1 MGQSYILTKKEL
13 AAMSDK
19 GNEGRRKM
27 AVQQVL
33 KKTAQLKSNIDARVE
48 WLRWQ
53 ALGNGAMIY
62 DKSGIKLGVDFG
74 VPEANKVTAAT
85 AWGADGATIL
95 ANYERWVQD
104 YIDGNDNGY
113 APDVFVIITSAV
125 GIKCQDAL
133 METQIKTYAASIEKK
148 YGSLSDDA
156 MMECIN
162 IIHQGGSGALTRILA
177 KTQKPY
183 TAKTIY
189 AALCTDPADKSNNNQ
204 VGDYEDRQKVVYSF
218 ITKYCNKEG
227 VNTMG
232 YSRQAVADLVNS
244 WVGKNEADG
253 SYKTIIDIYNSYKGA
268 FPRGTKMDYSWPWCA
283 CTWSAVAIKLG
294 YTPIM
299 PIEISCY
306 YLIEAAKKKGIW
318 IENDAHVPK
327 VGEAVLYYWKDGTNF
342 ATTDCTGV
350 PDHVGTVTEVYEKAG
365 YFVVSEGNYSNAVKK
380 RTMLI
385 NGRYIRGFISPKYTD
400 DTVTP
405 VTPAAG
411 KDLTTVAREVILG
424 VWGNMPERK
433 TKLEAS
439 GYNFTDVQN
448 KVNELL
454 NKNVSTPSKPQN
466 TGVTKVVAGSGASS
480 FDKSLAGSYVTTT
493 GLYMR
498 HGAGKNKRAMVL
510 IPEGTKVQNYGY
522 YTSYNGTKWLYI
534 QVTLNGVQYTGFSCK
549 TYLKKQ

>member
-1 MGQSYILTKKEL
+1 MAKRVGNIYLPNCNYTCLYNAYRKAAKGKRYRGDVLQFTDNLEGNLLALLDDLKNHTYTVGAYREFYVYEPKKRL
-13 AAMSDK
+13 I
-19 GNEGRRKM
+19 M
-27 AVQQVL
+27 ALPFRDRV
-33 KKTAQLKSNIDARVE
+33 AQ
-48 WLRWQ
+48 WW
-53 ALGNGAMIY
+53 
-62 DKSGIKLGVDFG
+62 
-74 VPEANKVTAAT
+74 
-85 AWGADGATIL
+85 
-95 ANYERWVQD
+95 
-104 YIDGNDNGY
+104 
-113 APDVFVIITSAV
+113 
-125 GIKCQDAL
+125 
-133 METQIKTYAASIEKK
+133 
-148 YGSLSDDA
+148 
-156 MMECIN
+156 
-162 IIHQGGSGALTRILA
+162 
-177 KTQKPY
+177 
-183 TAKTIY
+183 
-189 AALCTDPADKSNNNQ
+189 
-204 VGDYEDRQKVVYSF
+204 VYSLLYPIFDKTF
-218 ITKYCNKEG
+218 IE
-227 VNTMG
+227 
-232 YSRQAVADLVNS
+232 D
-244 WVGKNEADG
+244 
-253 SYKTIIDIYNSYKGA
+253 SYKGT

-283 CTWSAVAIKLG
+283 CTWSAAAIKLG

-327 VGEAVLYYWKDGTNF
+327 VGEGVLYYWKDGMNF

-365 YFVVSEGNYSNAVKK
+365 YFVVTEGNYSNAVKK

-424 VWGNMPERK
+424 IWGNMPERK
-433 TKLEAS
+433 TKLEAN

-454 NKNVSTPSKPQN
+454 NKNVPTPSKPQN
-466 TGVTKVVAGSGASS
+466 TGVTKVVAGSGAAS

>member
-1 MGQSYILTKKEL
+1 MKKENITVL
-13 AAMSDK
+13 RKILYAVESGGQVYGKQNYGAFAGVGANTPNEKAITIGAGQWYAEEARTLLLNIHKKYPKEFKKLDTAGITADLNKSWGTYGVTKTSAK
-19 GNEGRRKM
+19 GKCII
-27 AVQQVL
+27 A
-33 KKTAQLKSNIDARVE
+33 
-48 WLRWQ
+48 
-53 ALGNGAMIY
+53 
-62 DKSGIKLGVDFG
+62 
-74 VPEANKVTAAT
+74 
-85 AWGADGATIL
+85 
-95 ANYERWVQD
+95 
-104 YIDGNDNGY
+104 
-113 APDVFVIITSAV
+113 IITSAV

-204 VGDYEDRQKVVYSF
+204 VGDYVTRQKVVYGF

-253 SYKTIIDIYNSYKGA
+253 SYKTIIEIYNGYKGA

-327 VGEAVLYYWKDGTNF
+327 VGEGVLYYWKDGTNF

-365 YFVVSEGNYSNAVKK
+365 YFVV
-380 RTMLI
+380 
-385 NGRYIRGFISPKYTD
+385 P
-400 DTVTP
+400 
-405 VTPAAG
+405 
-411 KDLTTVAREVILG
+411 
-424 VWGNMPERK
+424 
-433 TKLEAS
+433 
-439 GYNFTDVQN
+439 
-448 KVNELL
+448 
-454 NKNVSTPSKPQN
+454 
-466 TGVTKVVAGSGASS
+466 
-480 FDKSLAGSYVTTT
+480 
-493 GLYMR
+493 
-498 HGAGKNKRAMVL
+498 
-510 IPEGTKVQNYGY
+510 
-522 YTSYNGTKWLYI
+522 
-534 QVTLNGVQYTGFSCK
+534 C
-549 TYLKKQ
+549 